1 MSVIVYLLLE
11 LSQKF
16 LCESH
21 SGLEIGSSR
30 CCLAYCD
37 GKKIEG
43 RVLYSNIARYQMW
56 APFRGARWRLD
67 RYFLPRIRR
76 VPNPRAMILNEW

>member
-1 MSVIVYLLLE
+1 MVAIFEGPRMFVIVYLLLE

-30 CCLAYCD
+30 FSLAYCD
-37 GKKIEG
+37 CKEIEG
-43 RVLYSNIARYQMW
+43 RVLYANIAR
-56 APFRGARWRLD
+56 
-67 RYFLPRIRR
+67 
-76 VPNPRAMILNEW
+76 